1 MGRKSN
7 YENGMYQ
14 QLMEIMGRL
23 ENVEKDSAQKID
35 TLNKRIDTLENEN
48 LALKQE
54 NQLLKDDNARLKSI
68 INNDSSNSSLPPS
81 ADHKGGKPANT
92 YNGRKKTERKAGGQK
107 GHKGTTLTKTEVEQK
122 IASGKCRHEV
132 RTIGNASGEK
142 FVTKY
147 IVDLEAEPVITEIR
161 IYPDEAGVLRIPAE
175 YRSDVTYGANVKALA
190 VSLYSEGVM
199 SNDRI
204 AAFLNAASN
213 GELQLSEGSIY
224 GFCKK
229 LGKASEAS
237 IMNLEAELLNQKVVA
252 TDATTVTVN
261 GKQNYIRNF
270 SIQNSVVYHA
280 MNSKSIDAL
289 KELDFLKRY
298 TGTLL
303 HDHETALYHFGT
315 DHAECNVHIIRYL
328 RKNTEETGSTWSDK
342 MISLLCE
349 INRKR
354 KELTEQGETSFPTE
368 MITEYEGK
376 YFSLLEKGRNE
387 NKTTSHE
394 YAKQDEKTLLN
405 RMDKYSH
412 NHLLFLHD
420 FSVPFDD
427 NISERDLRK
436 AKNRQ
441 KMAGGFRKESGNEMY
456 CSIMTVIE
464 TLKKRKMGIIENL
477 KMLFMGTPAIF

>member
-7 YENGMYQ
+7 YENGVYQ

-23 ENVEKDSAQKID
+23 ENIEKDSIQKID

-48 LALKQE
+48 FALKQE
-54 NQLLKDDNARLKSI
+54 NQLLKEDNARLKSI
-68 INNDSSNSSLPPS
+68 INNDSSNTSLPPS
-81 ADHKGGKPANT
+81 KDQKGGKPVNT
-92 YNGRKKTERKAGGQK
+92 FHGRKKTEQKPGGQK
-107 GHKGTTLTKTEVEQK
+107 GHKGTTLTKAEAEQK
-122 IASGKCRHEV
+122 ILSGRCRHEV
-132 RTIGNASGEK
+132 KVIGNASGQN
-142 FVTKY
+142 FITKY
-147 IVDLEAEPVITEIR
+147 VVDLEIEPVITEIR
-161 IYPDEAGVLRIPAE
+161 IYADENGILRIPTE

-204 AAFLNAASN
+204 AAFLNAAGK
-213 GELQLSEGSIY
+213 GELGLSEGSVY

-229 LGKASEAS
+229 LGKLSETS
-237 IMNLEAELLNQKVVA
+237 IRNLETELLNQEVVA
-252 TDATTVTVN
+252 TDATPVTVN

-270 SIQNSVVYHA
+270 SIKNSVVYHA
-280 MNSKSIDAL
+280 MNSKSIEAL

-315 DHAECNVHIIRYL
+315 EHAECNVHIIRYL
-328 RKNTEETGSTWSDK
+328 RKNTEETGNTWSAE

-349 INRKR
+349 MNRKR
-354 KELTEQGETSFPTE
+354 KEMIGQGNDSFPADI
-368 MITEYEGK
+368 ITEYEEK
-376 YFSLLEKGRNE
+376 YFSLLKKGQTE
-387 NKTTSHE
+387 NKTTKHK

-456 CSIMTVIE
+456 CSIMTIIE
-464 TLKKRKMGIIENL
+464 TLKKRDMGIIENL
-477 KMLFMGTPAIF
+477 KKLFMGTPAIF